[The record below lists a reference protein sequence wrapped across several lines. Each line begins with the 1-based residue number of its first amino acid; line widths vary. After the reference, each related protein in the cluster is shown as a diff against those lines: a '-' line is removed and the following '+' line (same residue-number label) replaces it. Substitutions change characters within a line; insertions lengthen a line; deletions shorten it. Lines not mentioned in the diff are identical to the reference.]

1 MWKALILGGMAAL
14 LGSCASVQNITGGE
28 QDTIAPKLVRAL
40 PPDRST
46 HFNARVIQLDLDERV
61 QLERVRE
68 RLLISP
74 PLQPAP
80 DVRLAGPKTV
90 EIKFNGPL
98 EPNTTY
104 TFNLGESVK
113 DLTEGN
119 IAAGLVYVVSTG
131 DALDSAVVV
140 GTIHNAFTG
149 AVEKDMLVGLYAPED
164 TAAFRTGRP
173 AYMTRSNATG
183 EFTISNLP
191 HGRYSAYALRDKNAN
206 MKYDL
211 PNEEVAFLDSVITL
225 DPTDTSGVAIALR
238 SFLPASRKQ
247 QVRSYTVLAD
257 GALEVVFA
265 RPVEEVGVRDIA
277 REGGVL
283 RWQAEYGSMRDTVL
297 FWPTDTT
304 LITQGHYE
312 ISTDGMP
319 LDTLRYKPTKRMP
332 FNTGLSA
339 KLVET
344 AQDAFIRLRSSRP
357 MTAFDTTRMTL
368 TSDSTVVPY
377 RTTQRDGRALD
388 LSFTGR
394 SGMVLKLLAL
404 PKTVRDNYGGYNDTL
419 HASLGTAAERATG
432 TLEVTVSGLA
442 AERSYLLQV
451 LDGQQRVQQMATIS
465 TAKPKAEWTVL
476 PPGVRTL
483 RLVHDR
489 NGNGRWDT
497 GEWSLLQQPETTWYH
512 AETVNVRAAWDL
524 KIEWK
529 LSDP

>member
-1 MWKALILGGMAAL
+1 MRKALILGGMATL

-74 PLQPAP
+74 PLLPAP

-90 EIKFNGPL
+90 EIKLNGPL

-119 IAAGLVYVVSTG
+119 IAAGLIYVVSTG
-131 DALDSAVVV
+131 AALDSAVVA
-140 GTIHNAFTG
+140 GTVHNAFSG
-149 AVEKDMLVGLYAPED
+149 AAEKDMIVGLYAPDD
-164 TAAFRTGRP
+164 TTAFRTGRP
-173 AYMTRSNATG
+173 AYMTRSNASG
-183 EFTISNLP
+183 GFEIRNLP
-191 HGRYSAYALRDKNAN
+191 HGRYSVFALRDKNAN

-211 PNEEVAFLDSVITL
+211 PNEEIAFLDSVITL
-225 DPTDTSGVAIALR
+225 DPTDTNGVAVALS

-283 RWQAEYGSMRDTVL
+283 RWQPEYGSLRDTVL

-304 LITQGHYE
+304 LISQGHYE
-312 ISTDGMP
+312 ISTDGTI

-344 AQDAFIRLRSSRP
+344 SQEAFIRLKSSRP
-357 MTAFDTTRMTL
+357 MAAFDTTRMTL
-368 TSDSTVVPY
+368 TSDSTIVPF
-377 RTTQRDGRALD
+377 RTTQRDDRTLELA
-388 LSFTGR
+388 FTPR
-394 SGMVLKLLAL
+394 SGMALKLEAL
-404 PKTVRDNYGGYNDTL
+404 PKAVRDGYGGYNDTL
-419 HASLGTAAERATG
+419 RASLGTAAERSTG
-432 TLEVTVSGLA
+432 TLEVSVTGLV

-465 TAKPKAEWTVL
+465 TATPRAEWTLL

-483 RLVHDR
+483 RLVYDK

-497 GEWSLLQQPETTWYH
+497 GEWSLLQQAETTWYY

-529 LSDP
+529 LAVP